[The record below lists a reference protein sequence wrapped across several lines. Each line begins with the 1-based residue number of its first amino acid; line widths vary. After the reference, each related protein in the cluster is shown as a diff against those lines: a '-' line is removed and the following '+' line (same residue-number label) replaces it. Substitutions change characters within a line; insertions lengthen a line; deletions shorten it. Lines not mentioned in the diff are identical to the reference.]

1 MATKTFKIKN
11 VKMKES
17 GQILKNARVQNTPF
31 PNYNQ
36 GMESVKD
43 NLLLTSPTTTDH
55 QKWIICM
62 KKRRPADF
70 RNKEDKICHINDN
83 YESLFK
89 KKMKQL

>member
-11 VKMKES
+11 MKMKES
-17 GQILKNARVQNTPF
+17 GQILKNARVQNTSF

-55 QKWIICM
+55 QK
-62 KKRRPADF
+62 
-70 RNKEDKICHINDN
+70 
-83 YESLFK
+83 
-89 KKMKQL
+89 